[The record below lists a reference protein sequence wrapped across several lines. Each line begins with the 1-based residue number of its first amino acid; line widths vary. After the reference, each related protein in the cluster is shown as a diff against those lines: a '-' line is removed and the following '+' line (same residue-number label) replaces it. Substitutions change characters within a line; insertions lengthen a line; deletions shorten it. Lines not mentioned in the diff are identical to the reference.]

1 MGTGGG
7 EGNQTIDGRELWELS
22 LSDLHKTLRTS
33 ALNGGG
39 LGPISAIRCG
49 SFSAAW
55 CVCVLRWAQEQR
67 VWDGTKLS
75 EGLLTCLL

>member
-39 LGPISAIRCG
+39 LGLISVIRCG

-55 CVCVLRWAQEQR
+55 CVCVEMGPGAACVGWHKAQ
-67 VWDGTKLS
+67 
-75 EGLLTCLL
+75 